1 MATVQDLAS
10 AEGRSRRERLTAA
23 AAKLHQTLASIAQTA
38 DSPVELL
45 SSSESFVQ
53 QLRWKRPDEAEQ
65 QLLQLSRA
73 LAQDGLRAQV
83 CSPGL
88 CGSEGAFDA
97 RLKAPDAARP
107 SLRFCCSAEHS
118 EEDISRLG
126 DALRKA
132 LHL

>member
-10 AEGRSRRERLTAA
+10 AEGRSRRERLKAA
-23 AAKLHQTLASIAQTA
+23 AAKLHDTLAALA
-38 DSPVELL
+38 AEVDSPVELL

-53 QLRWKRPDEAEQ
+53 QLRWKRDNAEQ
-65 QLLQLSRA
+65 ELMQLSRA

-83 CSPGL
+83 CSPSL

-118 EEDISRLG
+118 VEDISRLG
-126 DALRKA
+126 GALRKA

>member
-1 MATVQDLAS
+1 MATVHDLAS
-10 AEGRSRRERLTAA
+10 AEGTSRRQRLQAA
-23 AAKLHQTLASIAQTA
+23 AAKLHLTLASIAQE

-53 QLRWKRPDEAEQ
+53 QLRWKHDGAEQ
-65 QLLQLSRA
+65 QLRRLSRA

-83 CSPGL
+83 CSPSL

-107 SLRFCCSAEHS
+107 TLRFCCSSEHS

-132 LHL
+132 LS

>member
-1 MATVQDLAS
+1 MATVHDLAS
-10 AEGRSRRERLTAA
+10 AEGKSRRERLKAA
-23 AAKLHQTLASIAQTA
+23 AAKLHLTLASIAE
-38 DSPVELL
+38 DSPLELL

-53 QLRWKRPDEAEQ
+53 QLRWKHDDAEQ
-65 QLLQLSRA
+65 QLMRLSRA

-83 CSPGL
+83 CSPSL

-97 RLKAPDAARP
+97 RLKAPNAARP
-107 SLRFCCSAEHS
+107 TLRFCCSSEHS

-132 LHL
+132 LS